1 MLPILVSEMF
11 CNFLFE
17 TRIDFMK
24 NFGNALLWLLLI
36 SSNALGQKQYEQI
49 QKYQI
54 SGKIE
59 GLKKRKVFLKS
70 YFHEKEII
78 DSVFSQDGSFR
89 FQGKLAYPH
98 TFTLYLSPMTDERKI
113 VVQAGNMLV
122 TAKAGDLEH
131 AQIQGSSAND
141 DMDIYQE
148 QIKLGR
154 KFAKGVSAVESDNTL
169 TSTEKQRKIY
179 AVFTK
184 VESFYDSVTTEFVKS
199 HPNSIVSAM
208 VIKSRFIQANNEAKA
223 RESFEVL
230 TDVVKK
236 SFYGKTIQSY
246 LFENEKVSVG
256 KIAPE
261 ITIRDVN
268 GNPFQLSSLQGKFVL
283 IDFWASW
290 CGPCRQENPNLVQM
304 YQAFKEKDFE
314 IVGVSIDDNI
324 KSWTKAIETDSLLWT
339 QVCDGNGME
348 GEVAKR
354 YLISAI
360 PTNFLL
366 DKRGKIIAK
375 NLRGEEL
382 KKALDHFIK

>member
-1 MLPILVSEMF
+1 
-11 CNFLFE
+11 
-17 TRIDFMK
+17 MK
-24 NFGNALLWLLLI
+24 NFGNALLWLLWV
-36 SSNALGQKQYEQI
+36 SSTVLGQKQHEQTP
-49 QKYQI
+49 KYQI
-54 SGKIE
+54 SGKIA

-89 FQGKLAYPH
+89 FQGKLAYPQ

-179 AVFTK
+179 AIFTE

-199 HPNSIVSAM
+199 HPNSIVSSM
-208 VIKSRFIQANNEAKA
+208 VIKSRFMQANQEAKA

-268 GNPFQLSSLQGKFVL
+268 GNPFQLLSLQGKFVL

-314 IVGVSIDDNI
+314 IIGVSIDDNI

>member
-1 MLPILVSEMF
+1 
-11 CNFLFE
+11 
-17 TRIDFMK
+17 MK
-24 NFGNALLWLLLI
+24 KIGNALLWLLLI
-36 SSNALGQKQYEQI
+36 CSSVLGQKQPEQT
-49 QKYQI
+49 QRYQI

-59 GLKKRKVFLKS
+59 GLNNRRVFLKS

-78 DSVFSQDGSFR
+78 DSVFSKDGVFR
-89 FQGKLAYPH
+89 FQGKMAYPQ
-98 TFTLYLSPMTDERKI
+98 TVTLYLSPMTDERKI
-113 VVQAGNMLV
+113 VVQAGNILV
-122 TAKAGDLEH
+122 KAKAGDLEH

-154 KFAKGVSAVESDNTL
+154 KFAKGVSAVEADSTL
-169 TSTEKQRKIY
+169 TSLEKQRRIY
-179 AVFTK
+179 AIFTK

-199 HPNSIVSAM
+199 HPNSMVSAM
-208 VIKSRFIQANNEAKA
+208 VIKSRFIQANQEAKA

-236 SFYGKTIQSY
+236 SFYGKMIQSY

-256 KIAPE
+256 KIAPAFM
-261 ITIRDVN
+261 IKDVI
-268 GNPFQLSSLQGKFVL
+268 GNPFQLSSLKGKFVL

-290 CGPCRQENPNLVQM
+290 CGPCRQENPNLVQA
-304 YQAFKEKDFE
+304 YQQFKDKDFE
-314 IVGVSIDDNI
+314 IIGVSIDDNT
-324 KSWTKAIETDSLLWT
+324 KSWTKAIEVDSLQWT

-354 YLISAI
+354 YLISSI

-366 DKRGKIIAK
+366 DKTGKIIAK

-382 KKALDHFIK
+382 KIALEHFIK

>member
-1 MLPILVSEMF
+1 MIPILVSEMF

-36 SSNALGQKQYEQI
+36 SSSVLGQKQHEQI

-59 GLKKRKVFLKS
+59 GLKKRKVFFKS

-89 FQGKLAYPH
+89 FQGKLAYPQ

-154 KFAKGVSAVESDNTL
+154 KFAKGVSAVESDNADIH
-169 TSTEKQRKIY
+169 RKAKKDICH
-179 AVFTK
+179 
-184 VESFYDSVTTEFVKS
+184 FYQ
-199 HPNSIVSAM
+199 
-208 VIKSRFIQANNEAKA
+208 SRI
-223 RESFEVL
+223 
-230 TDVVKK
+230 
-236 SFYGKTIQSY
+236 
-246 LFENEKVSVG
+246 
-256 KIAPE
+256 
-261 ITIRDVN
+261 
-268 GNPFQLSSLQGKFVL
+268 
-283 IDFWASW
+283 
-290 CGPCRQENPNLVQM
+290 
-304 YQAFKEKDFE
+304 
-314 IVGVSIDDNI
+314 
-324 KSWTKAIETDSLLWT
+324 
-339 QVCDGNGME
+339 
-348 GEVAKR
+348 
-354 YLISAI
+354 
-360 PTNFLL
+360 FL
-366 DKRGKIIAK
+366 
-375 NLRGEEL
+375 
-382 KKALDHFIK
+382 